1 MKKTKTLREMVED
14 VCDTLIRQNNSF
26 QENTINKDCKSKI
39 YERLT
44 KDEDRISK
52 LEGLIKGDEFNEGVF
67 DRIEETNKKIEKI
80 NNEVNTKITH
90 MNATLISI
98 ADTLKEEEIRKKT
111 LASMLKIFFSVLG
124 FVGISNVI
132 LIIKMLVK

>member
-1 MKKTKTLREMVED
+1 MKKTKTLREMAKD
-14 VCDTLIRQNNSF
+14 VCDTLTRQNKSF

-44 KDEDRISK
+44 KDEDRIAK
-52 LEGLIKGDEFNEGVF
+52 LEGLIKGDEFNRGVF

-80 NNEVNTKITH
+80 NNEVNAKITH

-98 ADTLKEEEIRKKT
+98 ADTLKEEKIKKKT
-111 LASMLKIFFSVLG
+111 LASMLKIVFSVLG